1 MWGEQPSLQV
11 VQGHPVSSPR
21 ICEGQHPEKGEQE
34 AGVETG
40 YGAFPWAVPPSSG
53 LWAAIAPEVVRVDSS
68 APPRATA
75 GAEQP
80 CACPPHPGR
89 VPHCGRPTTLGRSVL
104 FCVFQSLITKTWLFG
119 LGDFVEKPQAND
131 YFLLSSHVL
140 PVPCSGF
147 PSTCSH
153 CCRPHPPAGA
163 LSRSITV

>member
-80 CACPPHPGR
+80 CACPPHPPGVFPIVV
-89 VPHCGRPTTLGRSVL
+89 VPQPLDAL
-104 FCVFQSLITKTWLFG
+104 FCSVCFSL
-119 LGDFVEKPQAND
+119 
-131 YFLLSSHVL
+131 
-140 PVPCSGF
+140 
-147 PSTCSH
+147 
-153 CCRPHPPAGA
+153 
-163 LSRSITV
+163 

>member
-68 APPRATA
+68 APHGPPLELSNRARAPPTP
-75 GAEQP
+75 GVFPIVVVPQP
-80 CACPPHPGR
+80 LDA
-89 VPHCGRPTTLGRSVL
+89 L
-104 FCVFQSLITKTWLFG
+104 FCSVCFSL
-119 LGDFVEKPQAND
+119 
-131 YFLLSSHVL
+131 
-140 PVPCSGF
+140 
-147 PSTCSH
+147 
-153 CCRPHPPAGA
+153 
-163 LSRSITV
+163 